1 MIVKICNLL
10 RTMLQ
15 CNTYLYSI
23 LHLGAQL
30 VPSRKRQDRIVL
42 ILDFLRSTGGA
53 SIRDLAAALDVSEM
67 TIRRDLELLSSTGR
81 VRLVHAGAIPANGE
95 ADSSPRGFF
104 RGFSLSDPR
113 SPGAEEKMRIGQ
125 KAASLLEAGD
135 VVIID
140 SGATTEWLTRS
151 IPAELPVTIL
161 CFALNIALEAGR
173 HPARAVVLAGGA
185 LQDETLVCQS
195 PEGVSL
201 VRRYRA
207 NKAFLSAGGASE
219 SLGVTCIDASEAEL
233 KKAAVAS
240 SRTRILLAD
249 SRKFGRVTPAWFADL
264 RDFDAIVTDPGISL
278 EYVEIVRN
286 LGIALHVV

>member
-1 MIVKICNLL
+1 M
-10 RTMLQ
+10 
-15 CNTYLYSI
+15 
-23 LHLGAQL
+23 
-30 VPSRKRQDRIVL
+30 PSRKRQERIVL
-42 ILDFLRSTGGA
+42 ILDSLRSAGRA
-53 SIRDLAAALDVSEM
+53 SIRELAATLDVSEM
-67 TIRRDLELLSSTGR
+67 TVRRDLQLLAAEGR
-81 VRLVHAGAIPANGE
+81 ARIVHAGAIPSDDGPAR
-95 ADSSPRGFF
+95 A
-104 RGFSLSDPR
+104 FSLSNAR
-113 SPGAEEKMRIGQ
+113 SQGGNEKMRIGQ
-125 KAASLLEAGD
+125 KAASLLEPGD

-140 SGATTEWLTRS
+140 SGATTEWLARS
-151 IPAELPVTIL
+151 IPPDLPITIL

-173 HPARAVVLAGGA
+173 HPARTVVLAGGE
-185 LQDETLVCQS
+185 LKGETLVYRS

-219 SLGVTCIDASEAEL
+219 TLGVTCIDAAEAEL
-233 KKAAVAS
+233 KKAAVGS

-264 RDFDAIVTDPGISL
+264 KDFDAIVTDPGISL

>member
-1 MIVKICNLL
+1 M
-10 RTMLQ
+10 
-15 CNTYLYSI
+15 
-23 LHLGAQL
+23 
-30 VPSRKRQDRIVL
+30 PSRKRQERIDF
-42 ILDFLRSTGGA
+42 ILDSLRSTGGA
-53 SIRDLAAALDVSEM
+53 SIAELAAELDVSEM
-67 TIRRDLELLSSTGR
+67 TIRRDLEHLSSDGR
-81 VRLVHAGAIPANGE
+81 VKIVHAGAIPLNRE
-95 ADSSPRGFF
+95 ARGFS
-104 RGFSLSDPR
+104 RGFSLSDKR

-125 KAASLLEAGD
+125 KAASMLDPGD

-151 IPAELPVTIL
+151 IPADLPVTIL
-161 CFALNIALEAGR
+161 CFALNIALVAGR

-264 RDFDAIVTDPGISL
+264 RDFNVIITDPGISL
-278 EYVEIVRN
+278 EYVEILRN